1 MGSWGITMRESDY
14 GLDLL
19 GTVAA
24 SQLKQVDFSI
34 FNTAEA
40 IELLRQDILEEIKR
54 ANRGCP
60 PEKLGYY
67 INANFPRDFAHAAL
81 LIAECLADYYRT
93 GELTVT
99 EYIGKNCDPVD
110 HHIKEVTVT
119 KDDLQLLLGELRKAQ
134 DPKHEIYQSWFKE
147 ETRQAWLKH
156 IQSVQRTLEEASQRK
171 PSISNQ
177 LKNAV
182 KRVSTWASCPIGR
195 TPPTVGTLLPGLSC
209 CAALRGNAS
218 PP

>member
-14 GLDLL
+14 GLELL

-60 PEKLGYY
+60 PEKLDYY
-67 INANFPRDFAHAAL
+67 INANFPRDFTHAAL

-134 DPKHEIYQSWFKE
+134 DPKHEMYQSWFKE

-182 KRVSTWASCPIGR
+182 KRVKERSTSPK
-195 TPPTVGTLLPGLSC
+195 TPLNHDS
-209 CAALRGNAS
+209 R
-218 PP
+218 